1 MLKKQVTDE
10 QCLNLEE
17 TPLIIMEDADWNVLH
32 LAVAGATKNSG
43 QRCTA
48 VKRILAEE
56 SIADALV
63 KKLSIRLQ
71 NLNVEI
77 RVILKPM

>member
-1 MLKKQVTDE
+1 MLE
-10 QCLNLEE
+10 LGGNA
-17 TPLIIMEDADWNVLH
+17 PLIIMEDADLDRASS

-63 KKLSIRLQ
+63 GKIVEKASKLKCGDPSDP
-71 NLNVEI
+71 
-77 RVILKPM
+77 KTD